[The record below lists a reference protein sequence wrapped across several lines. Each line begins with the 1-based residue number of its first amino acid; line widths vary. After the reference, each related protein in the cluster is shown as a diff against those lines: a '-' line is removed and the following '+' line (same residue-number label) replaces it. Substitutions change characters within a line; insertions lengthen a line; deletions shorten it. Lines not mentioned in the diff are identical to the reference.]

1 MTENTAQQEQ
11 FTGLI
16 LLTGTDNPGIAAS
29 LFETLAPFAVHILD
43 IEQIVINHRLILTVL
58 IGANPAHQT
67 AIEEDLAACAS
78 ALDVDIATIFA
89 KSSLTDVPK
98 NLVEI
103 HISSVKLH
111 PRIIV
116 LVTKAVTE
124 TGANIE
130 RFVRKSTN
138 PTSICMT
145 VSGCAAEQ
153 ISAALVNLPLEDATT
168 TVNDL

>member
-16 LLTGTDNPGIAAS
+16 LLTGTDKPGISAS

-98 NLVEI
+98 DLVEI
-103 HISSVKLH
+103 HISSIKLH
-111 PRIIV
+111 PRTV
-116 LVTKAVTE
+116 ALVIKAVTE

-130 RFVRKSTN
+130 SFTRESTN

-145 VSGCAAEQ
+145 VSGSTAQQ
-153 ISAALVNLPLEDATT
+153 ISAALENLPLEDATT
-168 TVNDL
+168 TVNAR

>member
-16 LLTGTDNPGIAAS
+16 LLTGTDKPGISAS

-58 IGANPAHQT
+58 IGAIPAHQT

-98 NLVEI
+98 DLVEI
-103 HISSVKLH
+103 NISSIKLH
-111 PRIIV
+111 PRTVAIV
-116 LVTKAVTE
+116 IKAVTE
-124 TGANIE
+124 TGVNIE
-130 RFVRKSTN
+130 RFTRESTN
-138 PTSICMT
+138 PTSIRMT
-145 VSGCAAEQ
+145 VSGSTAEQ
-153 ISAALVNLPLEDATT
+153 ISAALANLPLEDATT
-168 TVNDL
+168 TVNAL